1 MLAERAVRLGTWCS
15 VKRRRFRRNRPTSTK
30 GAIVSALILRQLE
43 VPGRLNALDL
53 ELPPGQLVGLVG
65 PNGSGKSTLLMAAAG
80 LLSSQGRVSWEGRQ
94 LSDIPIEERGRM
106 AAWVPQEAQF
116 SFGFS
121 VASVIGQG
129 RFAHGDDGRG
139 VAEAMHRFDLGKL
152 ADRPVN
158 QLSGGERQRVMLAR
172 SLVVA
177 PKIYFWDEP
186 LAALDVKH
194 ALQVLEL
201 ARELTQ
207 AGATVLMSLHDLR
220 LAMCLDRAIVLDT
233 GNLCADGEPEKV
245 LANELLQS
253 VFGVKVE
260 KAPGWNLHLK

>member
-1 MLAERAVRLGTWCS
+1 MSVLELKNVAV
-15 VKRRRFRRNRPTSTK
+15 PT
-30 GAIVSALILRQLE
+30 
-43 VPGRLNALDL
+43 RLNPVNLDL
-53 ELPPGQLVGLVG
+53 PEGQLIGLIG

-80 LLSSQGRVSWEGRQ
+80 LLPAHGDVTWGGRALVE
-94 LSDIPIEERGRM
+94 IPVMERGRF

-121 VASVIGQG
+121 VASVVGQG
-129 RFAHGDDGRG
+129 RFAHGDDSLG
-139 VAEAMHRFDLGKL
+139 VTEALVRFDLEKL

-177 PKIYFWDEP
+177 PRIYFWDEP

-207 AGATVLMSLHDLR
+207 VGATVLMSLHDLR
-220 LAMCLDRAIVLDT
+220 LAMCLDRVVVLDD
-233 GNLCADGEPEKV
+233 GNLCADGNPEAV
-245 LANELLQS
+245 LSNELLQS

-260 KAPGWNLHLK
+260 RANGWNLHLT

>member
-1 MLAERAVRLGTWCS
+1 
-15 VKRRRFRRNRPTSTK
+15 
-30 GAIVSALILRQLE
+30 
-43 VPGRLNALDL
+43 
-53 ELPPGQLVGLVG
+53 
-65 PNGSGKSTLLMAAAG
+65 
-80 LLSSQGRVSWEGRQ
+80 
-94 LSDIPIEERGRM
+94 M

-139 VAEAMHRFDLGKL
+139 VAEAMARFDLEKL

-177 PKIYFWDEP
+177 PQIYFWDEP

-201 ARELTQ
+201 ARKLTQ
-207 AGATVLMSLHDLR
+207 TGATILMSLHDLR
-220 LAMCLDRAIVLDT
+220 LAMCLDRAIVLDH
-233 GNLCADGEPEKV
+233 GNLCADGEPETV
-245 LANELLQS
+245 LTNELLQS

-260 KAPGWNLHLK
+260 KAPGWNLHLT

>member
-1 MLAERAVRLGTWCS
+1 MSVLQLKNVAVPS
-15 VKRRRFRRNRPTSTK
+15 
-30 GAIVSALILRQLE
+30 
-43 VPGRLNALDL
+43 RLNPVDL
-53 ELPPGQLVGLVG
+53 ELPEGQLVGLVG
-65 PNGSGKSTLLMAAAG
+65 PNGSGKSTLLMSAAG
-80 LLSSQGRVSWEGRQ
+80 LLPAQGEVKWGGRE
-94 LSDIPIEERGRM
+94 LGEIPIMERGRF

-121 VASVIGQG
+121 VASVVGQG
-129 RFAHGDDGRG
+129 RFAHGDDGLG
-139 VAEAMHRFDLGKL
+139 VAEALARFDLGKL
-152 ADRPVN
+152 VDRPVN

-177 PKIYFWDEP
+177 PNIYFWDEP

-220 LAMCLDRAIVLDT
+220 LAMCLDRAIVLDG
-233 GNLCADGEPEKV
+233 GNLCADGDPETV
-245 LANELLQS
+245 LSNELLQS

-260 KAPGWNLHLK
+260 KTDGWNLHLI